1 MEVRQLALSALM
13 LSGTSLPLAE
23 LQRLPGREKC
33 AEICFAQGL
42 VSIFFASSHEGQSMQ
57 KHQLAAAILLESS

>member
-23 LQRLPGREKC
+23 PQRLPGREKC
-33 AEICFAQGL
+33 AEICFAQGARVDL
-42 VSIFFASSHEGQSMQ
+42 FC
-57 KHQLAAAILLESS
+57 QLA